1 MREMINPLAAFR
13 DGYNTVQGFRD
24 DYAKRQAGNAL
35 AGGDYRGGANAL
47 LQNGM
52 LSAGMDVQQMG
63 QERDQAA
70 QTAAKVRQGEG
81 LKAILDGGQSLLRIP
96 AEQRRQ
102 VYEGQIVPLLR
113 QRGVPD
119 ELLQQ
124 MGQSQFTDQELQT
137 FVGGLG
143 GELQKPEW
151 QILNMGERGAYA
163 VNKADPSQ
171 RQTLFEP
178 QIDPMAGLPA
188 GYRWADPER
197 TRQEFIPGGV
207 ADPRQAGNLAASRR
221 APPRARVGR
230 GGAVGGPKLPTGF
243 ILDGQ

>member
-1 MREMINPLAAFR
+1 MPEMINPLAAFR
-13 DGYNTVQGFRD
+13 DGYNTVQNFRD

-35 AGGDYRGGANAL
+35 AGGDYRGASNAL

-52 LSAGMDVQQMG
+52 LGDGMDVMQAG
-63 QERDQAA
+63 QTRDKAA
-70 QTAAKVRQGEG
+70 ADAAKLRQGEG
-81 LKAILDGGQSLLRIP
+81 LKAILDGGQSLLRVP

-124 MGQSQFTDQELQT
+124 MGQSTFTDQELQT

-163 VNKADPSQ
+163 VNKADPTQ

-178 QIDPMAGLPA
+178 
-188 GYRWADPER
+188 
-197 TRQEFIPGGV
+197 
-207 ADPRQAGNLAASRR
+207 R
-221 APPRARVGR
+221 APAPESVKAPDGIWERQPDGSWKKAATFGPPARTFAPQRKSGGN
-230 GGAVGGPKLPTGF
+230 GGAPAPARSYGSGEEP
-243 ILDGQ
+243 QW